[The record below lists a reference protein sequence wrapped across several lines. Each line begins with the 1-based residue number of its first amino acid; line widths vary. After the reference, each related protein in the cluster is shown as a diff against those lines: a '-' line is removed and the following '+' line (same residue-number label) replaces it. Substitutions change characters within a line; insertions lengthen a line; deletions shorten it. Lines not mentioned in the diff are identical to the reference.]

1 MKPATEISPMSDVLL
16 MGVPSSSA
24 AASLPAVSLSNL
36 PAVSLSKLTM
46 DFDAGDA
53 SDVLEGR
60 TAVTAQP
67 RARFRDLYEL
77 TKPRMNFLV
86 VATTLVGYFMAT
98 ISGADRWH
106 WTLLLHTL
114 FGTALTAAAASV
126 LNQYAEREYDRLMPR
141 TRNRPLPAGR
151 ITPTEAL
158 FFGVGLGVCG
168 MVDLALFVNSLTAIL
183 GAFTL
188 ASYVWLYTPLK
199 RHTTLCTVVGAI
211 PGALPPVMG
220 VTAALGEVTPT
231 AVVLF
236 IILFMW
242 QMPHFLAIA
251 ILYRDDYA
259 RGGFK
264 MLPVVDGNLVSTSLQ
279 IVLWSLALVPVT
291 LTPVLFGV
299 TGATYFVAAFL
310 MSLAFLGFA
319 VLCAVRK
326 TRSDARHLFLVSIVY
341 LPCLL
346 AVMMMDKT

>member
-1 MKPATEISPMSDVLL
+1 MKPATEISAMSEVLL
-16 MGVPSSSA
+16 MAPAGSAGAALDFDGAGPSELLAAPTVIA
-24 AASLPAVSLSNL
+24 AAS
-36 PAVSLSKLTM
+36 
-46 DFDAGDA
+46 
-53 SDVLEGR
+53 R
-60 TAVTAQP
+60 P
-67 RARFRDLYEL
+67 RLLDLYEL

-86 VATTLVGYFMAT
+86 VATTLVGYFMAAPA
-98 ISGADRWH
+98 GEDRWH

-114 FGTALTAAAASV
+114 IGTALTAAAASV
-126 LNQYAEREYDRLMPR
+126 LNQYAERDFDRLMPR
-141 TRNRPLPAGR
+141 TRSRPLPAGR
-151 ITPTEAL
+151 ITPTERT
-158 FFGVGLGVCG
+158 FFGIGLGVCG
-168 MVDLALFVNSLTAIL
+168 MLDLALFVNSLTALL

-199 RHTTLCTVVGAI
+199 RFTTLCTVVGAI

-220 VTAALGEVTPT
+220 VTAALGSVTPT

-259 RGGFK
+259 LGGFK
-264 MLPVVDGNLVSTSLQ
+264 MLPVVDRDLASTGLQ

-299 TGATYFVAAFL
+299 NGAIYFVAAFL

-319 VLCAVRK
+319 VLCALRK
-326 TRSDARHLFLVSIVY
+326 TRSDARHLFLASIVY

>member
-1 MKPATEISPMSDVLL
+1 MKPATEIPPLSDVLL
-16 MGVPSSSA
+16 MGAPTGPA
-24 AASLPAVSLSNL
+24 AG
-36 PAVSLSKLTM
+36 LTM
-46 DFDAGDA
+46 DFDAADCSEALPAEVSGA
-53 SDVLEGR
+53 GL
-60 TAVTAQP
+60 P
-67 RARFRDLYEL
+67 RARFFDLYEL

-86 VATTLVGYFMAT
+86 VATTLVGYFMA
-98 ISGADRWH
+98 SPSVADHWRWA
-106 WTLLLHTL
+106 LLLHTL
-114 FGTALTAAAASV
+114 LGTALTAAAASV
-126 LNQYAEREYDRLMPR
+126 LNQHAERDYDLLMPR
-141 TRNRPLPAGR
+141 TRNRPLPARR
-151 ITPTEAL
+151 ISPTEAL
-158 FFGVGLGVCG
+158 FFGVCLGACG
-168 MVDLALFVNSLTAIL
+168 IIELALFVNSLTAIL

-188 ASYVWLYTPLK
+188 GSYVWVYTPLK
-199 RHTTLCTVVGAI
+199 RFTTLCTVVGAI

-220 VTAALGEVTPT
+220 VTAAVGAVTPT

-264 MLPVVDGNLVSTSLQ
+264 MLPVVDRGLIATGMQ
-279 IVLWSLALVPVT
+279 IVLWSLALIPVT

-319 VLCAVRK
+319 TLCAFRR
-326 TRSDARHLFLVSIVY
+326 TRSDARHLFLASIVY

-346 AVMMMDKT
+346 AVMMIDKR

>member
-1 MKPATEISPMSDVLL
+1 MEPATEITQMSDVLL
-16 MGVPSSSA
+16 MGAPTGSA

-36 PAVSLSKLTM
+36 TM
-46 DFDAGDA
+46 DFDAA
-53 SDVLEGR
+53 NCSQSLPAR
-60 TAVTAQP
+60 TGVAAQS
-67 RARFRDLYEL
+67 RARFLDLYEL

-98 ISGADRWH
+98 PAGADRWH

-126 LNQYAEREYDRLMPR
+126 LNQYAERDYDRLMPR

-151 ITPTEAL
+151 IAPTEAL

-168 MVDLALFVNSLTAIL
+168 MIDLALFVNSLTAIL

-188 ASYVWLYTPLK
+188 ACYVWLYTPLK

-220 VTAALGEVTPT
+220 VTAALGAVTPT
-231 AVVLF
+231 ALVLF

-264 MLPVVDGNLVSTSLQ
+264 MLPVVDRNLASTGLQ

-299 TGATYFVAAFL
+299 AGATYFVAAFL

-319 VLCAVRK
+319 VLCALRK
-326 TRSDARHLFLVSIVY
+326 TRSDARHLFLASIVY

-346 AVMMMDKT
+346 AAMMIDKV